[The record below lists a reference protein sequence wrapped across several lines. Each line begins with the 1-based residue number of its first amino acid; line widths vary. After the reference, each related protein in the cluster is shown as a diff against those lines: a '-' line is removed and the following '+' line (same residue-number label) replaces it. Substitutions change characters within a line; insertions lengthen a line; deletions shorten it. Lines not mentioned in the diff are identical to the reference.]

1 MSNSEY
7 EDREME
13 YLIESGTEGEQ
24 GEKPDITEEEQEENP
39 EVNDRQIYNLK
50 GYPPEVW
57 ENG

>member
-24 GEKPDITEEEQEENP
+24 GEKPDITEEDQEENLKSTTAK
-39 EVNDRQIYNLK
+39 DLILKYIRQKYGK
-50 GYPPEVW
+50 HG
-57 ENG
+57 